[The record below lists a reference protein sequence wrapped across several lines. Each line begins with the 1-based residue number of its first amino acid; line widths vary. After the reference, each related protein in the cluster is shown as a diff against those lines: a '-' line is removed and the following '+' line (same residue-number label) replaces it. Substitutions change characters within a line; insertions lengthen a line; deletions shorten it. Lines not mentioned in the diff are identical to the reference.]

1 MTDRPPVNAPNRH
14 RRPPRLAALVLL
26 ALLAGA
32 VSVRAQTTT
41 PPGSST
47 PGTVVDPVDQ
57 DRFKSGGGGGGI
69 LPPNM
74 GTGKPP
80 KTGVGPKGTS
90 PIPNPVTPKSPLGR
104 LLEVPGSSSGGP
116 GGGGGGGGGGG
127 NDGDPPPDDDDGTG
141 PTTSDLADDGGR
153 PADDGRDVGERAPVA
168 ARGWVV
174 ERVLVEES
182 AGGRHVTLQLVDATG
197 ARLVVIARRGAAPR

>member
-1 MTDRPPVNAPNRH
+1 MTDPGPVNAPNRN
-14 RRPPRLAALVLL
+14 RRPLRLGALLVL

-32 VSVRAQTTT
+32 TGVRAQTST
-41 PPGSST
+41 PPKN
-47 PGTVVDPVDQ
+47 PGTVIDPVDK

-80 KTGVGPKGTS
+80 KTGVGPKGTG

-104 LLEVPGSSSGGP
+104 LLDVPGSSGGS

-127 NDGDPPPDDDDGTG
+127 ALG
-141 PTTSDLADDGGR
+141 
-153 PADDGRDVGERAPVA
+153 
-168 ARGWVV
+168 
-174 ERVLVEES
+174 
-182 AGGRHVTLQLVDATG
+182 
-197 ARLVVIARRGAAPR
+197 GAASTSNADTCSASVLS